1 MDVGHMNADRF
12 RHSTS
17 LVDDGTAARVSATDR
32 MLMVV
37 RHGDAGDK
45 TRWDGPDPLCPM
57 SPDERR
63 EDA

>member
-1 MDVGHMNADRF
+1 MNDADRF

-17 LVDDGTAARVSATDR
+17 LVDDGTAADVSATDR

-45 TRWDGPDPLCPM
+45 GRWDGPDPLRPL
-57 SPDERR
+57 SPEGRR

>member
-1 MDVGHMNADRF
+1 MNDADRF

-37 RHGDAGDK
+37 RHGDAGDQGH
-45 TRWDGPDPLCPM
+45 WDNPDPLRLLSSEGP
-57 SPDERR
+57 R